1 MLSRRLKKLTYPLR
15 FRNLNSPCVRIST
28 HIDVYEPSEDDY
40 WLFIA
45 KLDDICFCQLP
56 AAIFVPLRGTQTW
69 RLYTKPYKFGKTF
82 LRISP
87 ARNIAQT

>member
-1 MLSRRLKKLTYPLR
+1 M
-15 FRNLNSPCVRIST
+15 RIST

-69 RLYTKPYKFGKTF
+69 RLRTKPYKFE
-82 LRISP
+82 
-87 ARNIAQT
+87 